1 MTQAGWIAIATTLLI
16 VASGPV
22 QGQEPS
28 NPSNTEATGLT
39 IDLPACRRDMKAWK
53 LFSPGKLDFD
63 PRLWNDP
70 YFKKR
75 IKESDARWRKED
87 VIDVTWVD
95 VDGDGWCDAI
105 VSSEKEPYGN
115 VKGKP
120 ILLFQPREIHLR
132 TAQGFKP
139 FGGGKRSIDYEGS
152 SFTVY
157 WDTESHSAAIY
168 SRIWQGN
175 LIAGLGPGD
184 DAFHFRQMMRAS
196 FAAHK
201 AGNVDEES
209 QYATEVEPFLYTS
222 RYLPRAV
229 VKRIWA
235 EEAQRA
241 GVDLAFPYAD

>member
-1 MTQAGWIAIATTLLI
+1 MTRTDWMSIAMVMLVIALPTH
-16 VASGPV
+16 
-22 QGQEPS
+22 GQEVPISASAS
-28 NPSNTEATGLT
+28 NVEATSLT
-39 IDLPACRRDMKAWK
+39 IDLPTCKRDMKAWK
-53 LFSPGKLDFD
+53 AFSPWAYL
-63 PRLWNDP
+63 
-70 YFKKR
+70 
-75 IKESDARWRKED
+75 RKEGD
-87 VIDVTWVD
+87 SEATVARLTRHWKREDAVDVTWVD
-95 VDGDGWCDAI
+95 IDGDGWCDAI
-105 VSSEKEPYGN
+105 TSGDIEPYKN
-115 VKGKP
+115 AKGKP
-120 ILLFQPREIHLR
+120 VLLFEPRAIFLR
-132 TAQGFKP
+132 TSQGFKP
-139 FGGGKRSIDYEGS
+139 FQENMITGDYEGS

>member
-1 MTQAGWIAIATTLLI
+1 M
-16 VASGPV
+16 
-22 QGQEPS
+22 
-28 NPSNTEATGLT
+28 
-39 IDLPACRRDMKAWK
+39 
-53 LFSPGKLDFD
+53 
-63 PRLWNDP
+63 
-70 YFKKR
+70 
-75 IKESDARWRKED
+75 
-87 VIDVTWVD
+87 TWVD
-95 VDGDGWCDAI
+95 IDGDGWCDAI
-105 VSSEKEPYGN
+105 TSADEEPYKN
-115 VKGKP
+115 AKGKP
-120 ILLFQPREIHLR
+120 VLLLQPRGIYLR
-132 TAQGFKP
+132 TERGFEP
-139 FGGGKRSIDYEGS
+139 FGGGRLSVDHEGS

-175 LIAGLGPGD
+175 LLAGLGPGD